1 MNGAAPS
8 RLIARLDAAIAAEP
22 NPLQADLLRA
32 ERASHLAR
40 LGHGDEALADIAAL
54 HARHD
59 TRPDARMSCWLAV
72 AEGLASHF
80 KDMGTQAADKLR
92 RAQALSAAAGLKPL
106 QALSAAWLAHLHYLQ
121 LDVPALARHVG
132 EALALAAPDH
142 HAARSRASLV
152 VAQGLHFAG
161 RIDLALPWYQRARE
175 HANAEG
181 DEATLSALMHNMA
194 WLRAANIRKSSLT
207 GASQHDEGEHA
218 LLAADSTWNF
228 DLMVGATSLNSLVPL
243 LRAQI
248 LTVDGGY
255 QEAADLFAANIDLAV
270 RQGMA
275 RVRGSFLA
283 DLSWCRANLGQLE
296 SSRSD
301 AEAAEEG
308 IDPNGKFD
316 SRPFIRSRLV
326 QVFRVLGD
334 PESAARN
341 EREAVREWED
351 YAVLQNQFLDA
362 LQPLGGP
369 PTRLSENR

>member
-1 MNGAAPS
+1 MSSGATPS

-22 NPLQADLLRA
+22 DPLQADLLRA

-121 LDVPALARHVG
+121 LDVPALARQVTD
-132 EALALAAPDH
+132 ALALAAPDH

-228 DLMVGATSLNSLVPL
+228 DVMVGATSLNSLVPL

-248 LTVDGGY
+248 LTLEGQYLPALRLFEQNLEPGIAQGMGRMQSSLLADKAWCLTQLGQFDAARTEALAAKAAVSYKQHIDDQASTHSRLAQIY
-255 QEAADLFAANIDLAV
+255 LLLEEREAADEESALA
-270 RQGMA
+270 Q
-275 RVRGSFLA
+275 SKWLEH
-283 DLSWCRANLGQLE
+283 DQLQ
-296 SSRSD
+296 
-301 AEAAEEG
+301 
-308 IDPNGKFD
+308 
-316 SRPFIRSRLV
+316 SRLGEA
-326 QVFRVLGD
+326 LGLL
-334 PESAARN
+334 R
-341 EREAVREWED
+341 
-351 YAVLQNQFLDA
+351 LD
-362 LQPLGGP
+362 
-369 PTRLSENR
+369 